1 MWGCPG
7 FTRLLCW
14 ISNRGGVAV
23 QEKGTVSGPWTGLG
37 SEIPAVHEWAGLCS
51 WPCLSSWPGS
61 REAQA
66 GELREKSQG
75 LSRLLGW
82 PLGSWGLFSVAS
94 KVKEPYILPRASVA
108 LLLSHM
114 GDCLRRRDAPE
125 HPGYHFIDTKL
136 FSGKPKPGFPEHQ
149 SSFDP
154 LQNILAG
161 SFRVRR
167 GPIIPEFPSSK
178 EPRKSPSTLS
188 PHPRLSVAVTVLSY
202 LRY

>member
-1 MWGCPG
+1 MALR
-7 FTRLLCW
+7 FQLCM
-14 ISNRGGVAV
+14 
-23 QEKGTVSGPWTGLG
+23 SGP
-37 SEIPAVHEWAGLCS
+37 ACAAGLAS
-51 WPCLSSWPGS
+51 RLGQGVERPRPGS
-61 REAQA
+61 S
-66 GELREKSQG
+66 EKSQG

-125 HPGYHFIDTKL
+125 HPEYHFIDTKL
-136 FSGKPKPGFPEHQ
+136 FSRKPKPGFPEHQ